1 MRRRLAAKG
10 RTGIGAVLA
19 ALVLVVVARPA
30 SAAPIPEGYEVASRV
45 EVAEGVEHLELR
57 RAFPAAVV
65 HVARIA
71 PGAPVSLR
79 AVLSNGRVAEDGPR
93 LERTSSMCARVNCA
107 VGVNGDFADLAT
119 QEPLG
124 GLVTDGQLVRS
135 PSPVHHQAS
144 LTADGRLVSGLFD
157 WSARLVLTDLHALSI
172 TGVNVDPHADGI
184 VLYTSAYGAALPP
197 GDLAALVVR
206 VVEPA
211 GPVRLGQTSLV
222 EVSAFHD
229 QAGAFPIPPD
239 AAVLA
244 AGGERR
250 AALAE
255 AWARIGS
262 GRAGSRA
269 LFRFESADGV
279 VESLGGSPILI
290 RSGRQWFT
298 PADDNFTRGRHPRT
312 LVGVTGDGEL
322 LLVTVDG
329 RQQGHSLGMTL
340 LEATDLML
348 ALGATEAVNLDG
360 GGSSTFVVHGSVAN
374 QPSDVVVRRG
384 GQQQIAHAARS
395 GDTVVGHVERPVA
408 SGLMVVPVTRAP
420 VPQVDPLAVP
430 DLSLPQAL
438 ALPVPTAD
446 PGSAPGGDLPALAT
460 RNPLLP
466 MTDTGEVFDVEAAR
480 PVLSTQ
486 PVPMASDRLRVVAVA
501 AHAVLTTLMV
511 WAWSR
516 RRARPLPRDG

>member
-1 MRRRLAAKG
+1 MGTL
-10 RTGIGAVLA
+10 L
-19 ALVLVVVARPA
+19 ALVALILVAPPA
-30 SAAPIPEGYEVASRV
+30 SAVPAPEGYEVSSRV
-45 EVAEGVEHLELR
+45 EVAPGVEHLELR

-71 PGAPVSLR
+71 PGAAVSLR
-79 AVLSNGRVAEDGPR
+79 AVLSNERVAEDGPR

-124 GLVTDGQLVRS
+124 GLVTDGQLIRS

-144 LTADGRLVSGLFD
+144 LTADGRLVSGLFQ
-157 WSARLVLTDLHALSI
+157 WSGTLLLTDLHALSI

-222 EVSAFHD
+222 EVVGFHD
-229 QAGAFPIPPD
+229 QAGALRIPPD
-239 AAVLA
+239 AVLLA

-250 AALAE
+250 SALADV
-255 AWARIGS
+255 WARISS

-290 RSGRQWFT
+290 REGKQWFT
-298 PADDNFTRGRHPRT
+298 PADNNFTRGRHPRT
-312 LVGVTGDGEL
+312 LVGRTGAGET

-329 RQQGHSLGMTL
+329 RQRGHSLGMTL
-340 LEATDLML
+340 LEATDLMF

-384 GQQQIAHAARS
+384 GQQKISHAART
-395 GDTVVGHVERPVA
+395 GDTVVGHAERPVA
-408 SGLMVVPVTRAP
+408 SGLMVVPVTRVP
-420 VPQVDPLAVP
+420 VPQNDPLAVP

-460 RNPLLP
+460 RNPLVP
-466 MTDTGEVFDVEAAR
+466 MTDTGEVVDVEAAP
-480 PVLSTQ
+480 PVLTTQ
-486 PVPMASDRLRVVAVA
+486 PVSVTSERLKVVAVA

-516 RRARPLPRDG
+516 RRARPLPRGG